1 MNRFISKAV
10 TFVTMIL
17 MLTTVLMPAEAVGS
31 ESEAVSL
38 LPKPVLSEIAVFSG
52 KFELRLTNPDD
63 YDKETVFEIA
73 VDGEK
78 TSQTTIEKLADK
90 SYMFEITGG
99 INYFAP
105 ETKHTVRV
113 RATAERSAS
122 SWSKAFTA
130 VTAEKTVYYSAKD
143 RTYYKLTK
151 DGIAP
156 AGELSDAGYFTAVL
170 SDKDGNNCEG
180 KNKKTNPA
188 KFILITE
195 GEYKGYYL
203 NVSYVR
209 RKTEEQVAAAAPAK
223 PKLTEEFN
231 SADKLGVGISN
242 LSDYRDG
249 TVFNVYVD
257 GKKLKTVKL
266 EAVKRDGSISVYSD
280 PANYLKKNTSYKI
293 TVEAVSRQLASAK
306 AGKTFTT
313 GSTTYFRLKQG
324 ITLYTFTNGKF
335 KSNGATGYETFGEG
349 YRTDP
354 AGKAIAG
361 KSASGVT
368 GTYVKL
374 TSGDY
379 KGSYVKASSVYR
391 TTKAATQVMTRQ
403 YKINKVVAYA
413 KANVGGAYVSCGTRY
428 RATDCSGLT
437 MLAYQQIGVSLP
449 HSAYGQMLL
458 GKRVSAS
465 EMQPGDIIVANGY
478 NHAMMY
484 VGNGM
489 VVHAMNWRDGIRM
502 QPAATAMRYNPV
514 NAIVRII

>member
-17 MLTTVLMPAEAVGS
+17 MLATALMPVQAVGS
-31 ESEAVSL
+31 ESEAVSV

-63 YDKETVFEIA
+63 YDKATVFEIM

-78 TSQTTIEKLADK
+78 TSHTTIEKLADK

-99 INYFAP
+99 TNYFAP
-105 ETKHTVRV
+105 GTKHTVRV
-113 RATAERSAS
+113 RAAAEGAAS
-122 SWSKAFTA
+122 GWSKAFTA
-130 VTAEKTVYYSAKD
+130 VTAEKTVYYSAKG

-151 DGIAP
+151 DGMVRVD
-156 AGELSDAGYFTAVL
+156 ELPEAGYFTAVL
-170 SDKDGNNCEG
+170 SDADGNNCEG
-180 KNKKTNPA
+180 RNKKANPA

-203 NVSYVR
+203 SVSLVR
-209 RKTEEQVAAAAPAK
+209 RKTEAQTAVAAPAK
-223 PKLTEEFN
+223 PKLTEAFN

-266 EAVKRDGSISVYSD
+266 NAIKRDGYISVYSD
-280 PANYLKKNTSYKI
+280 PARYLKKNTGYKI
-293 TVEAVSRQLASAK
+293 AVEAVSRQLTSART
-306 AGKTFTT
+306 AKTFTT
-313 GSTTYFRLKQG
+313 GSATYFRLKQG
-324 ITLYTFTNGKF
+324 ITLYTYSSGKF
-335 KSNGATGYETFGEG
+335 KSNGVTGYETFGEG
-349 YRTDP
+349 IRTD
-354 AGKAIAG
+354 AGSKAIAG
-361 KSASGVT
+361 RSASSVS

-374 TSGDY
+374 TSGDF

-391 TTKAATQVMTRQ
+391 TTKAATQAMTRQ

-413 KANVGGAYVSCGTRY
+413 KSNVGGAYVSCGTRF

-437 MLAYQQIGVSLP
+437 MLAYGQIGVSLP

-458 GKRVSAS
+458 GKRISAS
-465 EMQPGDIIVANGY
+465 EMQPGDIIIANGY

-502 QPAATAMRYNPV
+502 QAASTAMYYNPV